1 MRALLSCQRV
11 GRRLF
16 QWRRAIY
23 FMNSFYLYLSIMV
36 RRVFDEKAACQER
49 KLIDADLTDADL
61 TKTIIIGAELSGWY
75 WQT

>member
-1 MRALLSCQRV
+1 
-11 GRRLF
+11 
-16 QWRRAIY
+16 
-23 FMNSFYLYLSIMV
+23 MV